1 VEEGVRELLHLAA
14 RPRGAAGIPS
24 PETERAVDRAARLL
38 ERSGGRV
45 IPVHDRACPAG
56 LSSLAGGPRVV
67 FLSGP
72 WNHPGPF
79 VAIVG
84 SRHASDD
91 GCDVAFA
98 LARSLAEAGVAVVSG
113 LARGIDAAAHRG
125 ALEAGGK
132 SGAVLGTG
140 LERVYPREHRS
151 LQRALSESLGLLSA
165 LLPGSPPT
173 RNTFASRNRILAAI
187 SDAVVVV
194 QGRERSGALLTATAA
209 QRLGRLVA
217 ALPWDSRDPLGAAPH
232 ALIRAGAA
240 TLVRDAADVLEL
252 LGVGSSV
259 ATASAPN
266 ADAPRTARPRSKPSP
281 RDGAP
286 PGVAAPGDL
295 EGRLWS
301 ALRERPEPLE
311 HAARRAQLTIVE
323 ASAAFVLLE
332 ILGRARREAGGA
344 VRRLGRR

>member
-1 VEEGVRELLHLAA
+1 MEEGVRELLQLAA
-14 RPRGAAGIPS
+14 YPRGAVGIPS
-24 PETERAVDRAARLL
+24 PETERAIERAARLL
-38 ERSGGRV
+38 RQSGGRA
-45 IPVHDRACPAG
+45 IPVQDRACPAG

-67 FLSGP
+67 FLAGP
-72 WNHPGPF
+72 WDHPGPL

-84 SRHASDD
+84 SRDASDD
-91 GCDVAFA
+91 GCDVAFD
-98 LARSLAEAGVAVVSG
+98 LARSLAEHGVAVVSG

-125 ALEAGGK
+125 ALEARGK

-140 LERVYPREHRS
+140 LERVYPKEHRA
-151 LQRALSESLGLLSA
+151 LQCALAESLGLLSA
-165 LLPGSPPT
+165 ILPGSPPT

-209 QRLGRLVA
+209 QRLGRPLA

-240 TLVRDAADVLEL
+240 TLVRGTADVLEMI
-252 LGVGSSV
+252 GVEKRIRQPSEVSGSATGSA
-259 ATASAPN
+259 ATAMPKAAP
-266 ADAPRTARPRSKPSP
+266 AAAPK
-281 RDGAP
+281 
-286 PGVAAPGDL
+286 GVAPG
-295 EGRLWS
+295 GREEVLWT
-301 ALRERPEPLE
+301 ALRERPESLE
-311 HAARRAQLTIVE
+311 QAARRAKLTIAE

-332 ILGRARREAGGA
+332 ILGRARREPGGA